1 MNHLPSFPICQSCN
15 MPMTQPEQFGNE
27 ADGTQSKDY
36 CIYCYKDGAFT
47 TEETM
52 EGMISFCA
60 PFEVKAG
67 LYPDEATALKEMP
80 QYYRQLKR
88 WKQAEKK
95 VRG

>member
-1 MNHLPSFPICQSCN
+1 
-15 MPMTQPEQFGNE
+15 
-27 ADGTQSKDY
+27 
-36 CIYCYKDGAFT
+36 
-47 TEETM
+47 M